1 MSTLRRVLELARA
14 DVLERTRR
22 YSFLLV
28 LGGAAYLG
36 YTVQAGYW
44 TVSLGRY
51 VPSAGPAWTGTLVA
65 VVTTLTLSLFG
76 FYVVRGAVERD
87 LRTGVGPILATTS
100 ATRLQYATGKFLSH
114 LAVLG
119 SMLLVLLALAA
130 AIQAGRSGLRG
141 PGDAWRVVAPGLLLA
156 APMLVT
162 VAGLA
167 LLFDS
172 LRWLRGSMGSVVYFF
187 LWVGAL
193 VGSGLGFGPW
203 VDVTGMGLFHGAMED
218 ALLAGRPDATP
229 GAFTAQIGPSE
240 TGEVVRFA
248 WQGIPWGPEH
258 VAHRLLWVV
267 VGGGLTALS
276 AGALRLADP
285 FREEAGASTGAGA
298 GERGEAT
305 ADAEAD
311 APVVGG
317 GDRARRTVSGTGA
330 AVDELPPPEPADPG
344 GAFFRSVRA
353 ELRLLLTG
361 HRWWWYGGLA
371 AISVAALL
379 VPVGSVGPL
388 LAGAWLLPLAA
399 WSSLGCRDRLHG
411 TEALLLTA
419 PAPVRRQLAARWTA
433 GVGLA
438 LLAAAGPVVR
448 LVLEAELAWLAALGA
463 GALFVPA
470 LALALGAWSGSRRP
484 FELAYLLL
492 WYLGPASGMPALD
505 FTGATRRALEV
516 GATPAFVVATVLL
529 LLLAWPSRARRRR
542 DAG

>member
-1 MSTLRRVLELARA
+1 MSSLERVLALARA

-36 YTVQAGYW
+36 YTVQAGHW
-44 TVSLGRY
+44 TVTLGRY
-51 VPSAGPAWTGTLVA
+51 VPSAGPAWTGTLVG

-87 LRTGVGPILATTS
+87 RRTGVGPILATTS
-100 ATRLQYATGKFLSH
+100 ATRLQYAAGKFLSH

-119 SMLLVLLALAA
+119 SMLLVLLTLAV
-130 AIQAGRSGLRG
+130 AIQAGRSGLRD

-167 LLFDS
+167 VLFDS

-187 LWVGAL
+187 LWVGVL
-193 VGSGLGFGPW
+193 VGSGLGVAPW
-203 VDVTGMGLFHGAMED
+203 ADATGMGLFHGAMEE
-218 ALLAGRPDATP
+218 ALLASRPDATP
-229 GAFTAQIGPSE
+229 GGFTARIGPSGTE
-240 TGEVVRFA
+240 EAVRFA
-248 WQGIPWGPEH
+248 WQGIPWSPEH
-258 VAHRLLWVV
+258 VARRLVWVL

-276 AGALRLADP
+276 AGALRLTDP
-285 FREEAGASTGAGA
+285 FREGPAGPAEAGAGG
-298 GERGEAT
+298 RGEAT
-305 ADAEAD
+305 AYTEAD
-311 APVVGG
+311 VPVAGEGG
-317 GDRARRTVSGTGA
+317 GARRTGTGTGA
-330 AVDELPPPEPADPG
+330 AVDDLPPPEPASVG
-344 GAFFRSVRA
+344 GAFLRSVRA

-361 HRWWWYGGLA
+361 HRLWWYGGLTA
-371 AISVAALL
+371 ASVAALL

-419 PAPVRRQLAARWTA
+419 PAAVRRQLAARWAA
-433 GVGLA
+433 GVALA
-438 LLAAAGPVVR
+438 VLAAAGPIVR
-448 LVLEAELAWLAALGA
+448 LALEAELAWLAALGA
-463 GALFVPA
+463 GAVFVPA
-470 LALALGAWSGSRRP
+470 LALALGTWSGSRRP
-484 FELAYLLL
+484 FEIVYLLL
-492 WYLGPASGMPALD
+492 WYLGPANGMPALD
-505 FTGATRRALEV
+505 FTGATGRALEV
-516 GATPAFVVATVLL
+516 GATPAFLVASVLL
-529 LLLAWPSRARRRR
+529 LLLAWPARARRRR